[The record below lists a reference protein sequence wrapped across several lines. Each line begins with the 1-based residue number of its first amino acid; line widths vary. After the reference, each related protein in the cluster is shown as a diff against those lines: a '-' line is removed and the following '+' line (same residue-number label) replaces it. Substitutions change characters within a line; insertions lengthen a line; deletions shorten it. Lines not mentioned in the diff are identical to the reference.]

1 MNKIIFLLII
11 IFIFAFTG
19 AANAEENIGK
29 VLALKGKAVVE
40 RDKKKLTARKNQNLL
55 LKDAVSTMKASRTKM
70 RFIDDSILTLGENS
84 TVAIKEYFYSKEK
97 GGKSIFN
104 LLDGKMR
111 SVVGKTKFEI
121 HTPTAVAAARGTVI
135 LSEVG
140 RLAGRLFAI
149 FICIEG
155 EVIVT
160 SADPGILGS
169 KLLKAGMM
177 ITVFEKEPLPE
188 PTKAPPA
195 EIDKLKKETEM
206 DHYEFSMTRPK
217 IRKAGSKGFE
227 PSKVI
232 GIPPIAQQPGARAT
246 PIYIIMNF

>member
-19 AANAEENIGK
+19 AAYAEENIGK

-55 LKDAVSTMKASRTKM
+55 LKDTMSTMKVSRTKM

-84 TVAIKEYFYSKEK
+84 TVAIKEYIYSKDK

-121 HTPTAVAAARGTVI
+121 HTPTAVAAARGTII
-135 LSEVG
+135 LTEVG
-140 RLAGRLFAI
+140 RLAGRLFAA
-149 FICIEG
+149 FICLEG

-160 SADPGILGS
+160 SADSAILGS
-169 KLLKAGMM
+169 RLLKAGMM

-195 EIDKLKKETEM
+195 EIDKLNKATEM

-217 IRKAGSKGFE
+217 IKRAGSKGFE

-232 GIPPIAQQPGARAT
+232 GNPPIAQQPGARAT
-246 PIYIIMNF
+246 PLYIIMYF